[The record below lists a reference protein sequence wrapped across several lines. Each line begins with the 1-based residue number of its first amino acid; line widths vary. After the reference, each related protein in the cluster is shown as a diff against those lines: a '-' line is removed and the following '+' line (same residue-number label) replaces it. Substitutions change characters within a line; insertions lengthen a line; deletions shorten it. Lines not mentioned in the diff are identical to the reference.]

1 MQLEELELNCMPIIT
16 DIVLIRLIQ
25 QCKQLYKLILPDMY
39 LSEDS
44 VLGVPVTVEIDE
56 SDSVIYTFD
65 RK

>member
-1 MQLEELELNCMPIIT
+1 MPIIT

-25 QCKQLYKLILPDMY
+25 ECKQLYKLILSDMY

-44 VLGVPVTVEIDE
+44 EFGVTVTVEIDE
-56 SDSVIYTFD
+56 TDSVTYTFD